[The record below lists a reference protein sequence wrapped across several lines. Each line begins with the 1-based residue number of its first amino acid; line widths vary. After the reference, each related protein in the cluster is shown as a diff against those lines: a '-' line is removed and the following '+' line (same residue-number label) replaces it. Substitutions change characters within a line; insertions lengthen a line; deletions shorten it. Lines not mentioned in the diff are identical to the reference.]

1 MHLFWYDQYI
11 NLSKEEIIAKVTAP
25 TWKNSKKVICLNT
38 NTIYNSIAEG
48 ARKEQASRTSI
59 TRCCNNESKYVHT
72 KDGRLTRWIFY
83 NDYLENQNMESEVY

>member
-1 MHLFWYDQYI
+1 MEVDVHKNPTSFSRW
-11 NLSKEEIIAKVTAP
+11 SVSAP

-48 ARKEQASRTSI
+48 ARKEQASKTSI
-59 TRCCNNESKYVHT
+59 TRCCNNEYKYVHT

-83 NDYLENQNMESEVY
+83 NDYLENQKMESEV

>member
-48 ARKEQASRTSI
+48 ARKEQASKTSI
-59 TRCCNNESKYVHT
+59 TRCCNNEYKYVHT

-83 NDYLENQNMESEVY
+83 NDYLENQNMESEV